1 MEDGGGERETLTL
14 VARKPCFGLPTACP
28 RCLPAYIY
36 LKFSKIPFSLEFN
49 VIRPDSDQIPFV
61 ESGDYVAYNNE
72 NCGVIQKLKDD
83 GILDLDSEASGI
95 PEWVSMKSMVES
107 WLADAVMFELWLGSD
122 SKPAHKIYYSDL
134 PWPIGKIL
142 YYKQVRAVKQL
153 LGITSDNAERRQE
166 EIYSKAVQAY
176 GALASLL
183 GEQSFFIESRLT
195 SLDAAFL
202 GHALFTL
209 HALPETSVLRSKLLA
224 HANLVN
230 YAENLK
236 MEYVDA
242 TSSSSPV
249 PQMDP
254 TPSSSASRRGP
265 SYWRSNPKSKPK
277 REKTEEEKKFKRR
290 AKYFLVTQLVAILV
304 FLSVLGGSNGDDV
317 ELGDDDYVDY
327 E

>member
-1 MEDGGGERETLTL
+1 MADGGGERETMTL
-14 VARKPCFGLPTACP
+14 VARKPSFGLPTACP
-28 RCLPAYIY
+28 RCLPVYIY
-36 LKFSKIPFSLEFN
+36 LKLSKIPFSLEFN

-83 GILDLDSEASGI
+83 GILDLDSEVSGI
-95 PEWVSMKSMVES
+95 PEWLSMKAMVTS
-107 WLADAVMFELWLGSD
+107 WLADAIMYELWLGSD

-142 YYKQVRAVKQL
+142 YYKQVLAVKQR
-153 LGITSDNAERRQE
+153 LGITSENAERRQD
-166 EIYSKAVQAY
+166 EIYSKADKAY
-176 GALASLL
+176 GALSSLL
-183 GEQSFFIESRLT
+183 GEQTFLFDSRPT

-224 HANLVN
+224 HTNLVN

-242 TSSSSPV
+242 TSSSSSV
-249 PQMDP
+249 PQTDP
-254 TPSSSASRRGP
+254 TSSSSASRRGP
-265 SYWRSNPKSKPK
+265 SYWRSNPNSKPK
-277 REKTEEEKKFKRR
+277 REKTEEEKKFKRK
-290 AKYFLVTQLVAILV
+290 AKYFLATQLVAILV
-304 FLSVLGGSNGDDV
+304 FLSILGGSNSDDV
-317 ELGDDDYVDY
+317 ELGDDDVDY